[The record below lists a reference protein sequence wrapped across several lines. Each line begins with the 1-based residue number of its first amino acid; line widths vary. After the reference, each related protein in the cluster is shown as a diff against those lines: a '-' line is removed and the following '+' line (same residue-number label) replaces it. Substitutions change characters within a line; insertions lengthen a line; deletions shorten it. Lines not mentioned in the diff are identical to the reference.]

1 MHKTSPLKKNSFT
14 VWLHFRVLTALLAT
28 AVDAILPIVLS
39 AMSDRHRALLS
50 SLGSSLGHK
59 LDILFDANGKAM
71 HNQRLGSQPWNI
83 LGSQTR
89 PDQARVIIILGR
101 VLPRL
106 WRFYY
111 LGI

>member
-50 SLGSSLGHK
+50 SLGT
-59 LDILFDANGKAM
+59 
-71 HNQRLGSQPWNI
+71 W
-83 LGSQTR
+83 
-89 PDQARVIIILGR
+89 V
-101 VLPRL
+101 
-106 WRFYY
+106 
-111 LGI
+111 

>member
-50 SLGSSLGHK
+50 SIDSWRDTNFTTSICNVADGKSWRADIFLFIYRCMSLK
-59 LDILFDANGKAM
+59 SWFFNA
-71 HNQRLGSQPWNI
+71 
-83 LGSQTR
+83 
-89 PDQARVIIILGR
+89 IILR
-101 VLPRL
+101 AKEERL
-106 WRFYY
+106 
-111 LGI
+111 IAI